1 MTHLQSSAREA
12 AMSVGP
18 KRLVAAV
25 IAAALGIS
33 LGYAAGAAADPRAGA
48 QSAADTISDLT
59 AQGYNVQINW
69 VSGVSNEPLSRC
81 KVTAVHNPDRSP
93 GTTPSNTTVYVD
105 VSCPNEPD
113 DSGVWGGIGIGF
125 G

>member
-1 MTHLQSSAREA
+1 
-12 AMSVGP
+12 MSVRP
-18 KRLVAAV
+18 KRALFAITAATV
-25 IAAALGIS
+25 GIS

-48 QSAADTISDLT
+48 QSAADTIGDLT

-69 VSGVSNEPLSRC
+69 VSGVSNEPLARC

-93 GTTPSNTTVYVD
+93 GAVPANTTVYVD

>member
-1 MTHLQSSAREA
+1 
-12 AMSVGP
+12 MSVRP
-18 KRLVAAV
+18 KRALFAITAATV
-25 IAAALGIS
+25 GIS
-33 LGYAAGAAADPRAGA
+33 LGYAAGAAADPRAGT
-48 QSAADTISDLT
+48 QSAADTIGDLT

-69 VSGVSNEPLSRC
+69 VSGVSNEPLARC

-93 GTTPSNTTVYVD
+93 GAVPANTTVYVD